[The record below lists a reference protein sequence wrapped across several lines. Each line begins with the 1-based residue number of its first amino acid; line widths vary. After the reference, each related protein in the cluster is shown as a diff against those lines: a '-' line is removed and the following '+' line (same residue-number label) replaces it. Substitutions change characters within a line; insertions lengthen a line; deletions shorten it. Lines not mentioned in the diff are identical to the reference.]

1 MSLTVKRKKA
11 NRIPPVPGGSYISAC
26 IGIIDVGEQYDKF
39 PGEKQG
45 KYASKVIFLFE
56 LVGETVEVD
65 GEQKPRWLSLEMTQ
79 SLHERAALYKTLT
92 AWLGRP
98 LTEDELSIEG
108 CGFDLAQML
117 GKNCMLSVSLNE
129 KDGEQYNKITGVMGV
144 PKGLQ
149 ISKPESEPLLF
160 DIDDRDEAV
169 FAKLP
174 EWIQKKIEKSTQYQ
188 LDPPEETPSDAA
200 AAPEPPEARK
210 QPETAPQEPPEES
223 GKDGC
228 PI

>member
-11 NRIPPVPGGSYISAC
+11 SRVPPVAGGSYVSAC
-26 IGIIDVGEQYDKF
+26 IGIIDIGEQYDKF

-45 KYASKVIFLFE
+45 KYTSKVIFLFE
-56 LVGETVEVD
+56 LLGETVEID
-65 GEQKPRWLSLEMTQ
+65 GEQNPRWLSLEMTQ
-79 SLHERAALYKTLT
+79 SLHERSALYKTLT

-108 CGFDLAQML
+108 CGFDLTQMI

-129 KDGEQYNKITGVMGV
+129 KDGEQYNKITGTMGV

-149 ISKPESEPLLF
+149 VEKPISEFLKF
-160 DIDDRDEAV
+160 DIDDRDESV
-169 FAKLP
+169 FEKLP
-174 EWIQKKIEKSTQYQ
+174 EWIQKKIRKSTQYQ
-188 LDPPEETPSDAA
+188 IDPPEDS
-200 AAPEPPEARK
+200 PPESDSTDTPK
-210 QPETAPQEPPEES
+210 ENE
-223 GKDGC
+223 KDDC